1 MATHRRA
8 TTIFPEQVEREI
20 GNKLSRTSLKSL
32 RFKIHEE
39 SLGQSRKKKITKSK
53 TKSQSRI
60 MMIEVYV
67 QQLTEGNFRKR
78 GQKN

>member
-39 SLGQSRKKKITKSK
+39 SLGQSRKKKSPKVK
-53 TKSQSRI
+53 
-60 MMIEVYV
+60 
-67 QQLTEGNFRKR
+67 
-78 GQKN
+78 QKAKAE